1 MLNITSLI
9 FIFISV
15 YTLLYSLTVGTLN
28 FIKSPFGKNKLPFA
42 ALSANIFSLS
52 LGNFILLTS
61 NDKVLLI
68 VWANIMT
75 VTIITMPAVI
85 FHFSIRFIAD
95 EIKKIHKIYFAA
107 FYSISLIISALL
119 ISFNQISVRK
129 ITYGYTIDVPLLMFV
144 GLFFLIPISIIIIF
158 IISRHIYR
166 NIKANKSMLAA
177 VLLLT
182 GFTFNFLGGILLNLL
197 MRYKIL
203 HDIPVNE
210 VSGFLLY
217 FFISIGIFIS
227 NSRVWR
233 ITQNRIFKSVEDAV
247 FAFETTGG
255 IVEINEAAYDILK
268 LDEKTDKKEK
278 INLEYISN
286 KLSAFIVNK
295 KQKKKFIEALTNMES
310 GNYKEDIGFKTKGK
324 EQYYNIRISPILDS
338 FNKIIGKLLILTDI
352 TAIKE
357 KEKQLYYQSY
367 HDKLTGIYNRSYF
380 EEELNRLDTKRQF
393 PISIIIG
400 DINGLKLIND
410 AYGHNKGDEV
420 LIKTAEILK
429 SNLRYEDIL
438 TRWGGDEF
446 AIILPKTKRKD
457 AISIID
463 RTKESFFEHSTDT
476 MPLNI
481 SMGFSVKKT
490 FGKKINEVVKE
501 AENTM
506 NEYKLSENESA
517 RSSIIMSLKKALEER
532 DYETEEH
539 SKRMEDLSLLL
550 GKKVNLKDNEL
561 NELRLLAVLHDIGKI
576 SIPDSIIFKPGKLTS
591 KEWEIIKKHPEI
603 GYRVARSSPD
613 LIQIAKG
620 ILYHHERWD
629 GKGYPEGLKG
639 NKIPLISRI
648 VAIVDAY
655 DAMTN
660 DRPYRKAMSKKKAL
674 GEIERE
680 SGAQF
685 DPSLAKIFTK
695 ILTGESL
702 VKIGV

>member
-1 MLNITSLI
+1 
-9 FIFISV
+9 
-15 YTLLYSLTVGTLN
+15 
-28 FIKSPFGKNKLPFA
+28 
-42 ALSANIFSLS
+42 
-52 LGNFILLTS
+52 
-61 NDKVLLI
+61 
-68 VWANIMT
+68 
-75 VTIITMPAVI
+75 
-85 FHFSIRFIAD
+85 
-95 EIKKIHKIYFAA
+95 
-107 FYSISLIISALL
+107 
-119 ISFNQISVRK
+119 
-129 ITYGYTIDVPLLMFV
+129 
-144 GLFFLIPISIIIIF
+144 
-158 IISRHIYR
+158 
-166 NIKANKSMLAA
+166 MLAA

-203 HDIPVNE
+203 HAIPVNE

-410 AYGHNKGDEV
+410 AYGHNKGDEI

-429 SNLRYEDIL
+429 SILRYEDIL

-457 AISIID
+457 TISIID
-463 RTKESFFEHSTDT
+463 RIKESFFEHSTDT

-517 RSSIIMSLKKALEER
+517 RSSIILSLKKALEER

-550 GKKVNLKDNEL
+550 GKKVNLKGNEL

>member
-1 MLNITSLI
+1 MLNITSFI

-15 YTLLYSLTVGTLN
+15 FTLLYSLTVGTLN

-52 LGNFILLTS
+52 LGNLILLTS

-75 VTIITMPAVI
+75 ATTIIMPAVI
-85 FHFSIRFIAD
+85 FHFSIRFITD
-95 EIKKIHKIYFAA
+95 KIKKIHKIYFAA

-166 NIKANKSMLAA
+166 NIKANKSTLAA
-177 VLLLT
+177 DLLLT

-203 HDIPVNE
+203 HAIPVNE

-217 FFISIGIFIS
+217 FFISIGIFVS

-268 LDEKTDKKEK
+268 LDGKTDKKEK

-286 KLSAFIVNK
+286 KLSAFIVDK
-295 KQKKKFIEALTNMES
+295 KQKKKFIESLTNIKS
-310 GNYKEDIGFKTKGK
+310 GNYKEDIGFKKKGK

-338 FNKIIGKLLILTDI
+338 FNRIIGKLLLLTDI

-380 EEELNRLDTKRQF
+380 EEELNRLNTKRQF

-410 AYGHNKGDEV
+410 AYGHNKGDEI

-429 SNLRYEDIL
+429 NILRYEDIL

-463 RTKESFFEHSTDT
+463 RIKESFFEHSTDT

-490 FGKKINEVVKE
+490 IGKKINEVVKE

-517 RSSIIMSLKKALEER
+517 RSSIILSLKKALEER

-550 GKKVNLKDNEL
+550 GKKVNLKGNEL

-576 SIPDSIIFKPGKLTS
+576 SIPDNIIFKPGKLTS

-648 VAIVDAY
+648 VAIADAY

-695 ILTGESL
+695 ILTGKSL

>member
-1 MLNITSLI
+1 
-9 FIFISV
+9 
-15 YTLLYSLTVGTLN
+15 
-28 FIKSPFGKNKLPFA
+28 
-42 ALSANIFSLS
+42 
-52 LGNFILLTS
+52 
-61 NDKVLLI
+61 
-68 VWANIMT
+68 MT
-75 VTIITMPAVI
+75 ATIITMPAVI

-119 ISFNQISVRK
+119 ISFNQISVQK

-203 HDIPVNE
+203 QAMPVNE

-233 ITQNRIFKSVEDAV
+233 ITQNRIFRSVEDAV
-247 FAFETTGG
+247 FAFETTGE

-268 LDEKTDKKEK
+268 LDEKTYKKEK

-286 KLSAFIVNK
+286 KLSALTVNK

-367 HDKLTGIYNRSYF
+367 HDKLTGTYNRLYF

-410 AYGHNKGDEV
+410 AYGYNKGDEV

-463 RTKESFFEHSTDT
+463 RIKESFFEHSTDT

-490 FGKKINEVVKE
+490 IGKKINEVIKE

-517 RSSIIMSLKKALEER
+517 RSSIILSLKKALEER

-576 SIPDSIIFKPGKLTS
+576 SIPESIILKPGKLTS

-702 VKIGV
+702 VKIEV

>member
-1 MLNITSLI
+1 
-9 FIFISV
+9 
-15 YTLLYSLTVGTLN
+15 
-28 FIKSPFGKNKLPFA
+28 
-42 ALSANIFSLS
+42 
-52 LGNFILLTS
+52 
-61 NDKVLLI
+61 
-68 VWANIMT
+68 MT

-85 FHFSIRFIAD
+85 FHFSIQFIAD

-107 FYSISLIISALL
+107 LYSISLIISALL
-119 ISFNQISVRK
+119 ISFNQISVQK

-144 GLFFLIPISIIIIF
+144 RLFFLIPISIIIIF

-203 HDIPVNE
+203 QAMPVNE

-233 ITQNRIFKSVEDAV
+233 ITQNRIFRSVEDAV

-286 KLSAFIVNK
+286 KLSALTVNK

-338 FNKIIGKLLILTDI
+338 FNKIIGKLLILIDI

-367 HDKLTGIYNRSYF
+367 HDKLTGTYNRLYF

-410 AYGHNKGDEV
+410 AYGYNKGDEV

-463 RTKESFFEHSTDT
+463 RIKESFFEHSTDT

-481 SMGFSVKKT
+481 SMGFSVKIT
-490 FGKKINEVVKE
+490 IGKKINEVIKE

-517 RSSIIMSLKKALEER
+517 RSSIILSLKKALEER

-550 GKKVNLKDNEL
+550 GKKVNLKGNEL

-591 KEWEIIKKHPEI
+591 KEWEIIKKHPVI

>member
-1 MLNITSLI
+1 
-9 FIFISV
+9 
-15 YTLLYSLTVGTLN
+15 
-28 FIKSPFGKNKLPFA
+28 
-42 ALSANIFSLS
+42 
-52 LGNFILLTS
+52 
-61 NDKVLLI
+61 
-68 VWANIMT
+68 
-75 VTIITMPAVI
+75 
-85 FHFSIRFIAD
+85 
-95 EIKKIHKIYFAA
+95 
-107 FYSISLIISALL
+107 
-119 ISFNQISVRK
+119 
-129 ITYGYTIDVPLLMFV
+129 
-144 GLFFLIPISIIIIF
+144 
-158 IISRHIYR
+158 
-166 NIKANKSMLAA
+166 MLAA

-203 HDIPVNE
+203 QAIPVNE

-217 FFISIGIFIS
+217 LFISIGIFIS

-286 KLSAFIVNK
+286 KLSALTVNK

-367 HDKLTGIYNRSYF
+367 HDKLTGTYNRLYF

-410 AYGHNKGDEV
+410 AYGYNKGDEV
-420 LIKTAEILK
+420 LIKITEILK

-446 AIILPKTKRKD
+446 AIILPKTNRKD

-463 RTKESFFEHSTDT
+463 RIKESFFEHSTDT

-490 FGKKINEVVKE
+490 IGKKINEVVKE

-517 RSSIIMSLKKALEER
+517 RSSIILSLKKVLEER

-576 SIPDSIIFKPGKLTS
+576 SIPESIILKPGKLTL

-660 DRPYRKAMSKKKAL
+660 DRPYRKVMSKKKAL

-680 SGAQF
+680 SGTQF

-702 VKIGV
+702 VKIEV